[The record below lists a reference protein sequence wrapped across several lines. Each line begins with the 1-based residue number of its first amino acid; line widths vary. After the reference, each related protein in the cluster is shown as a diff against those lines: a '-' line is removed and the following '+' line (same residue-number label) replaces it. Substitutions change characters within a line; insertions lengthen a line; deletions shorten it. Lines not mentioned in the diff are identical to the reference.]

1 MQFFAHVIYKLTLS
15 VDKIALKMSLDNFS
29 IAQIKSPQPLQTVPT
44 FIIPQTAILF

>member
-29 IAQIKSPQPLQTVPT
+29 IAQIKSPQPLLEIFEEITYIDKNVP
-44 FIIPQTAILF
+44 